1 MSRPVIE
8 CVPNFSEGRD
18 RGVVDAIVEAASSAR
33 GAAVLDWTMDPD
45 HHRSVLTLAGEPE
58 AVLEAAVRSVG
69 AAVER
74 IDLTRHRGVHPRIG
88 AADVVPFVPV
98 SGVTLQDCAA
108 VARRA
113 GEEIWRRYQV
123 PVYFY
128 EAAALKPDRRRLE
141 LVRRGQFEE
150 LRHAVANDASRA
162 PDIGGPLLHPTAG
175 ATAVGAR
182 KFLVAFNVD
191 LETRDAAVARRIAR
205 RIRESSG
212 GLPKVKAIGV
222 YLASRGVAQ
231 VSMNL
236 TDFEITPP
244 GTVFDAI
251 EEEARR
257 EGVAVA
263 SSEIIGLVPAAALS
277 PAEARRMRVANFHP
291 DMILERRLER
301 ALQ

>member
-1 MSRPVIE
+1 MSKPVIE

-18 RGVVDAIVEAASSAR
+18 PGVVAAIVEAAGSVR

-45 HHRSVLTLAGEPE
+45 HHRSVVTLAGEPE

-88 AADVVPFVPV
+88 AADVAPFVPV
-98 SGVTLQDCAA
+98 SGVTLEECAA
-108 VARRA
+108 IARRA
-113 GEEIWRRYQV
+113 GEEIWRRYGV

-128 EAAALKPDRRRLE
+128 EAAALHPERRRLE

-150 LRHAVANDASRA
+150 LRHAVKSDASRA
-162 PDIGGPLLHPTAG
+162 PDVGGPLLHPTAG
-175 ATAVGAR
+175 AVAVGAR

-191 LETRDAAVARRIAR
+191 LDTRDASVARRIAR

-212 GLPKVKAIGV
+212 GLPHVKAIGV
-222 YLASRGVAQ
+222 YLPSRGVAQ

-236 TDFEITPP
+236 TDFERTPP
-244 GTVFDAI
+244 GVVFDAI
-251 EEEARR
+251 AAEAER
-257 EGVAVA
+257 EGAGIV

-277 PAEARRMRVANFHP
+277 PEEARRMKVANFHP
-291 DMILERRLER
+291 GMILEYRLER

>member
-1 MSRPVIE
+1 ME

-18 RGVVDAIVEAASSAR
+18 RGVVEAIVEAASSAR

-45 HHRSVLTLAGEPE
+45 HHRSVVTLAGEPE

-74 IDLTRHRGVHPRIG
+74 IDLTQHRGVHPRIG

-98 SGVTLQDCAA
+98 SGITLGDCAA
-108 VARRA
+108 LARRA
-113 GEEIWRRYQV
+113 GEEIWRRYRV

-128 EAAALKPDRRRLE
+128 EAAAMTPERRRLE

-150 LRHAVANDASRA
+150 LRHAVAHDASRA
-162 PDIGGPLLHPTAG
+162 PDVGGPLLHPTAG
-175 ATAVGAR
+175 AVAVGAR

-212 GLPKVKAIGV
+212 GLPGVKAIGV

-236 TDFEITPP
+236 TDFERTPA

-257 EGVAVA
+257 EGVAIA

-277 PAEARRMRVANFHP
+277 PGEARRLKVANFHQG
-291 DMILERRLER
+291 MILEYRLER

>member
-18 RGVVDAIVEAASSAR
+18 RGVVEAIVQAARSAR

-45 HHRSVLTLAGEPE
+45 HHRSVLTLAGEPDG
-58 AVLEAAVRSVG
+58 VLEAALRSVG

-74 IDLTRHRGVHPRIG
+74 IDLTKHRGVHPRIG

-98 SGVTLQDCAA
+98 SGVTLSECAA
-108 VARRA
+108 IARRA

-128 EAAALKPDRRRLE
+128 EAAALKPERRRLE

-175 ATAVGAR
+175 AAAVGAR

-212 GLPKVKAIGV
+212 GLPNVKAIGV
-222 YLASRGVAQ
+222 FLASRGVAQ

-236 TDFEITPP
+236 TDFEVTPP
-244 GTVFDAI
+244 GAVFDAI

-257 EGVAVA
+257 EGVAIA

-277 PAEARRMRVANFHP
+277 PAEARRLRVSNFHP
-291 DMILERRLER
+291 EMILEHRLER